1 MDVLVL
7 SETKIVDSFP
17 LNQFLIEGF
26 GIPFRVDRNAHGGGL
41 IVYIREEIPCK
52 ELNRRNLPKDIE
64 GIFIELNINR
74 NKWFLMGGYNPSKDS
89 ISYFLSHISKI
100 MDANLS
106 DYENIILIGDFN
118 AVNSDAALTD
128 FCSMY
133 NLKNLITEPTCYKNA
148 ENPTS
153 IDVILTNR
161 FRSFRESRTI
171 ETGLSDYHKMIYTIL
186 KLDIKKKDP
195 LLINDRSYKHFD
207 D

>member
-1 MDVLVL
+1 
-7 SETKIVDSFP
+7 
-17 LNQFLIEGF
+17 
-26 GIPFRVDRNAHGGGL
+26 
-41 IVYIREEIPCK
+41 
-52 ELNRRNLPKDIE
+52 
-64 GIFIELNINR
+64 
-74 NKWFLMGGYNPSKDS
+74 
-89 ISYFLSHISKI
+89 

-118 AVNSDAALTD
+118 AVNSDVAFSD

-153 IDVILTNR
+153 INVILTNR
-161 FRSFRESRTI
+161 FKSFRESRTI

-195 LLINDRSYKHFD
+195 LLINYCSYKHFD
-207 D
+207 DLAFRTDLKNELQI